1 MLAYIK
7 KNLFF
12 LVAVAVLASIALNPG
27 AKALVIK
34 GLMKAGLFS
43 PDLESRR
50 KSVAQQEAE
59 LPSLLLLDH
68 RRHEVNLKDLRGKV
82 VFLNFWAT
90 WCPPC
95 LAEMPSLNKLYKVF
109 QNNANVVFVIADVDG
124 DYEKAKAFMADRQ
137 YSLPVYSPLAP
148 IPEELFKGS
157 IPATLI
163 FDKKGNIVFR
173 HEGAADYSGDETVK
187 FIRELSR

>member
-12 LVAVAVLASIALNPG
+12 LVAVAVLASIALSPG